1 MKRQHLTSVWF
12 FCTPGRIQ
20 LSPVQLINT
29 DKKAAGVTAPSRKGL
44 CMHGYNT
51 LRKGVVMDSWIQTTI
66 LRLLKG
72 WEVEFLLK
80 TTEPMPHKWLYK
92 TGKIVHPMF
101 LGFPSLCETVE
112 RRSQQWSTGRACRV
126 ACRWVPPQYLSLICL
141 NQTDLPKCVDFE
153 AGTLAWTIHCYS
165 FFLTKCALQSFAF
178 YYWQE
183 IWPQKVPVTVNDQ
196 DQRHD
201 IGNYTVQAIDKSS
214 MVFSLDMSE
223 EHPVFQSQKDQPP
236 NSQRK
241 DQEKRHQERS
251 TRRRESKR
259 VKVALFDSLVFLG
272 DWNRNLG
279 SNLFIF
285 LLGQGSFSGSL
296 WPFRSIFTLY

>member
-126 ACRWVPPQYLSLICL
+126 ACWWVPPAVHLRLICL
-141 NQTDLPKCVDFE
+141 SVL
-153 AGTLAWTIHCYS
+153 TLGQELWLGQSIATP

-183 IWPQKVPVTVNDQ
+183 TWPQKVPVTVKDQ

-214 MVFSLDMSE
+214 MVLVLTCQRSTLFSNHRKIS
-223 EHPVFQSQKDQPP
+223 HQTASARTR
-236 NSQRK
+236 RK
-241 DQEKRHQERS
+241 DIRKGARGDGKA
-251 TRRRESKR
+251 RE
-259 VKVALFDSLVFLG
+259 
-272 DWNRNLG
+272 
-279 SNLFIF
+279 
-285 LLGQGSFSGSL
+285 
-296 WPFRSIFTLY
+296 